1 MSMKIN
7 LKKLDILF
15 LSIESMLYIFILFMD
30 LGKYHR
36 LIAFISIL
44 ICFIY
49 VVLNFKKNNHDD
61 KIMLIAFIATLSA
74 DYFLTLH
81 SKQVLLGTFLFF
93 VSQVFFFLRIHL
105 SNHKIDDKIII
116 VYTFTYFL
124 CLILLY
130 LIIGYIDLLLIVSL
144 LYYVCL
150 CLNMIYA
157 WITKHKIL
165 LFAIGLTL
173 YVCADFMVGLKS
185 SGSYVTFAQGSIFD
199 ILIHFP
205 INLIWVF
212 YLPTQILFALSTTHK
227 KLKEH
232 TYV

>member
-1 MSMKIN
+1 
-7 LKKLDILF
+7 
-15 LSIESMLYIFILFMD
+15 MD
-30 LGKYHR
+30 LGKYQR
-36 LIAFISIL
+36 VVAFISIL

-61 KIMLIAFIATLSA
+61 KIMLLAFIATLSA

-93 VSQVFFFLRIHL
+93 LSQVFFFLRIHL
-105 SNHKIDDKIII
+105 SNRKIDDNIMIIYI
-116 VYTFTYFL
+116 ITYFISLL
-124 CLILLY
+124 CLY
-130 LIIGYIDLLLIVSL
+130 LFIGYIDLLLIVSL

-150 CLNMIYA
+150 CLNMIFA
-157 WITKHKIL
+157 WISNHKIL

-185 SGSYVTFAQGSIFD
+185 SGPYVTFQEGSIFD
-199 ILIHFP
+199 ILIHLP

-212 YLPTQILFALSTTHK
+212 YLPTQVLFALSTTHK
-227 KLKEH
+227 NLKEH
-232 TYV
+232 SYV